1 MRKAPSITP
10 PDSYELEVVASM
22 LEGYVEELDVM
33 SHDEEI
39 RLARSGLM
47 SMLTKARV
55 LQSGRASN
63 PAMTLTEGL
72 ERY

>member
-1 MRKAPSITP
+1 MLQAPSVTP
-10 PDSYELEVVASM
+10 PDSHELGVVASM
-22 LEGYVEELDVM
+22 LEGFIEELDVG
-33 SHDEEI
+33 SHDEGI
-39 RLARSGLM
+39 ILARAGLM

-72 ERY
+72 EP